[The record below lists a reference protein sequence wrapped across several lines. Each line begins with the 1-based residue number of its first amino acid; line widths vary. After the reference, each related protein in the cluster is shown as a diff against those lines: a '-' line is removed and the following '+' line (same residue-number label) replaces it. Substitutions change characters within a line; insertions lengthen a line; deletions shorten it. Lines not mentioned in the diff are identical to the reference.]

1 MADTERQIMMI
12 RTYSELIQYSTFEDR
27 FKYLSLKGQ
36 VGEETYGFDRWI
48 NQRFYKSR
56 EWKQIRNLIIVRD
69 SGCDLGISGREI
81 QDRII
86 IHHMNPILLKD
97 ITDSTSYLLDP
108 EYLICVSHITHEAI
122 HYGDESLLITEP
134 VERKPHDTCPW
145 KH

>member
-1 MADTERQIMMI
+1 MADTERLRTMI
-12 RTYSELIQYSTFEDR
+12 RTYSELIQYSTFEER

-48 NQRFYKSR
+48 NQKFYRSR

-81 QDRII
+81 LEHII

-108 EYLICVSHITHEAI
+108 EYLICTSHITHEAI
-122 HYGDESLLITEP
+122 HYGDESLLISEP
-134 VERKPHDTCPW
+134 VERRPNDTCPW
-145 KH
+145 RH

>member
-1 MADTERQIMMI
+1 MI
-12 RTYSELIQYSTFEDR
+12 KTYSELIQYSTFEDR

-81 QDRII
+81 RDRII

-108 EYLICVSHITHEAI
+108 EYLICVSHNTHEAI
-122 HYGDESLLITEP
+122 HYGDESLLISEP
-134 VERKPHDTCPW
+134 VERKPNDTCPW
-145 KH
+145 RH

>member
-1 MADTERQIMMI
+1 MADTERLRTMI
-12 RTYSELIQYSTFEDR
+12 KTYSELIQYSTFEDR

-81 QDRII
+81 RDHII

-108 EYLICVSHITHEAI
+108 EYLICVSHNTHEAI
-122 HYGDESLLITEP
+122 HYGDESLLTTEP
-134 VERKPHDTCPW
+134 VERKPNDTCPW
-145 KH
+145 RH

>member
-1 MADTERQIMMI
+1 MADTERLMQMI

-48 NQRFYKSR
+48 NQQFYKSR

-69 SGCDLGISGREI
+69 SGCDLGIPGREI
-81 QDRII
+81 GDRII

-108 EYLICVSHITHEAI
+108 EYLICVSHNTHEAI
-122 HYGDESLLITEP
+122 HYGDESLLTTEP
-134 VERKPHDTCPW
+134 VERRPNDTCPW
-145 KH
+145 RH